1 LAIALTAAPLVNAC
15 GDKLVGLGGG
25 VPFARIHPDRYV
37 GRIVLFARP
46 DSALRSFNEKA
57 HLSHHLERSGHTVLL
72 IDNESD
78 LEGALRAA
86 ATQVVLAAP
95 ADAMALRG
103 RLRGGSTAP
112 LVVALVTS
120 PAGADSEPLFS
131 GCAVQ
136 VTAGQGKNVLRRV
149 ETFISQRQAGTAPNC
164 AGTAER
170 S

>member
-1 LAIALTAAPLVNAC
+1 MTLTAAPRVNAC

-25 VPFARIHPDRYV
+25 VPFARIHPEHYV
-37 GRIVLFARP
+37 GQIVLFARP

-57 HLSHHLERSGHTVLL
+57 HLSRHLERSGHTVLL
-72 IDNESD
+72 IDNERD

-86 ATQVVLAAP
+86 RTQVVLATP
-95 ADAMALRG
+95 ADATALRG
-103 RLRGGSTAP
+103 RLQGSSAP
-112 LVVALVTS
+112 LIVALVTGA
-120 PAGADSEPLFS
+120 AGADSDLLSS

-136 VTAGQGKNVLRRV
+136 VTADQGKTALRSV
-149 ETFISQRQAGTAPNC
+149 EKFISQRQAGTAPNC